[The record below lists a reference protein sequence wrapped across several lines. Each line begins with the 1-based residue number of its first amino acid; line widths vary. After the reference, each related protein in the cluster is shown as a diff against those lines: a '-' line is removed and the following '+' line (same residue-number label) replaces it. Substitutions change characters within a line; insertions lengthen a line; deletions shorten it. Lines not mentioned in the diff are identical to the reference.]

1 MTFAT
6 VAFLVFAFAA
16 IAAALMV
23 ILSRNPVHS
32 VIFLITTFISVAG
45 LFVLMGAEYLAML
58 LVDRLCR
65 RGGGV
70 IHVCGDD
77 AGC

>member
-58 LVDRLCR
+58 LVVVYV
-65 RGGGV
+65 GAV
-70 IHVCGDD
+70 AVFIHVCGDD